1 MTKFIKA
8 FRTTENEVCAM
19 YSQNFQEFVIFWN
32 NIHPATGVTSD
43 YDLQI
48 KCLANNENLVEK
60 VENAI
65 SLGES
70 DDNKDLDLYL
80 FIRDTFDKLDK
91 VDLQILRTL
100 QENARLTTKEL
111 AARVSLSSTPVFERL
126 KRLESGGY
134 IKKYIAVLDA
144 EKLNQGFV
152 VFCSVKLRRLNRD
165 IAAEFTRII
174 QDIPEVTECYNISGS
189 YDYLLK
195 IHAPNMKYYQEFILN
210 VLGTIDS
217 LGSLESTFVMA
228 EVKHQ
233 YGIHI

>member
-1 MTKFIKA
+1 M
-8 FRTTENEVCAM
+8 
-19 YSQNFQEFVIFWN
+19 
-32 NIHPATGVTSD
+32 
-43 YDLQI
+43 
-48 KCLANNENLVEK
+48 
-60 VENAI
+60 
-65 SLGES
+65 
-70 DDNKDLDLYL
+70 
-80 FIRDTFDKLDK
+80 DTFEKLDK

-195 IHAPNMKYYQEFILN
+195 IQEFILN

-228 EVKHQ
+228 EVKHR

>member
-1 MTKFIKA
+1 M
-8 FRTTENEVCAM
+8 
-19 YSQNFQEFVIFWN
+19 
-32 NIHPATGVTSD
+32 
-43 YDLQI
+43 
-48 KCLANNENLVEK
+48 
-60 VENAI
+60 
-65 SLGES
+65 
-70 DDNKDLDLYL
+70 
-80 FIRDTFDKLDK
+80 DTFEKLDK

-195 IHAPNMKYYQEFILN
+195 IHAPNMKYYQEFICISCRHGPCILRIGRGGPVYHCN
-210 VLGTIDS
+210 QEWLYLISVINWCPGCHCL
-217 LGSLESTFVMA
+217 
-228 EVKHQ
+228 
-233 YGIHI
+233 

>member
-1 MTKFIKA
+1 MQYICID
-8 FRTTENEVCAM
+8 RYE
-19 YSQNFQEFVIFWN
+19 N
-32 NIHPATGVTSD
+32 NI
-43 YDLQI
+43 
-48 KCLANNENLVEK
+48 NLLKEYYSMSTL
-60 VENAI
+60 E
-65 SLGES
+65 
-70 DDNKDLDLYL
+70 
-80 FIRDTFDKLDK
+80 KLDK

-126 KRLESGGY
+126 KRLENGGY
-134 IKKYIAVLDA
+134 IKKYIAVL
-144 EKLNQGFV
+144 V

-195 IHAPNMKYYQEFILN
+195 IHSPNMKYYQEFILN

-217 LGSLESTFVMA
+217 LGSLESTFVMN
-228 EVKHQ
+228 EVKHE

>member
-1 MTKFIKA
+1 M
-8 FRTTENEVCAM
+8 
-19 YSQNFQEFVIFWN
+19 
-32 NIHPATGVTSD
+32 
-43 YDLQI
+43 
-48 KCLANNENLVEK
+48 
-60 VENAI
+60 
-65 SLGES
+65 
-70 DDNKDLDLYL
+70 
-80 FIRDTFDKLDK
+80 DTFDKLDK

-126 KRLESGGY
+126 KRLENGGY

-189 YDYLLK
+189 
-195 IHAPNMKYYQEFILN
+195 HAPNMKYYQEFILN